1 MKDPGKVMMHRGIP
15 RVSGETSPSNTPIA
29 RRVRSS
35 PGSPQA
41 STQCGASRVECGWRM
56 RRACPPPSK
65 TVYSLHS
72 TFVHKGVGGGRNVV
86 GFDGRVL
93 EEEHG
98 NTFQNGK
105 VSVLEGQRCPWRREG
120 PSVRPVSHES
130 EASCPPRFSHLA
142 IPQGYSLP
150 NDPPLY
156 GCSAREVEM
165 LSPRQGNAGG
175 HVATGVPSVRPLCN
189 THLSSLSKFSDSHP
203 LLAPLAHAKLCTSLE
218 QSL

>member
-1 MKDPGKVMMHRGIP
+1 VC
-15 RVSGETSPSNTPIA
+15 VC
-29 RRVRSS
+29 VV
-35 PGSPQA
+35 
-41 STQCGASRVECGWRM
+41 CGCT
-56 RRACPPPSK
+56 PPPLQDDLPSSALMF
-65 TVYSLHS
+65 TW
-72 TFVHKGVGGGRNVV
+72 GGGNSESRERN
-86 GFDGRVL
+86 GSCFHGRVL

-175 HVATGVPSVRPLCN
+175 HVATGVPSVRPFCN
-189 THLSSLSKFSDSHP
+189 THPSSLSKSSDAHP
-203 LLAPLAHAKLCTSLE
+203 LLAPLAHAKLCISLE